1 MRTGKTGRASRLAG
15 SEGPGSM
22 PIVVGLRNPGE
33 GYRGTRHN
41 IGADIVALLASRHG
55 ASFKRPKRTIRAEIS
70 EARISGVRA
79 VLAMPTTFMNESGQ
93 AVAPLLRYFRAD
105 TDHLLVIHDDIDLPF
120 AKMRLQFDRG
130 SGGNNGARSIIGSL
144 RTREFWRLKC
154 GVGRPPGR
162 MDPAD
167 FVLRR
172 FTAKEQPEID
182 VMIQLAADV
191 VERFVIDGG
200 DAAQQFTGTQNI
212 GG

>member
-1 MRTGKTGRASRLAG
+1 MVS
-15 SEGPGSM
+15 
-22 PIVVGLRNPGE
+22 
-33 GYRGTRHN
+33 
-41 IGADIVALLASRHG
+41 LLADRHG
-55 ASFKRPKRTIRAEIS
+55 ATFKRAKRTIRAEIS
-70 EARISGVRA
+70 ETHIGNVRT

-93 AVAPLLRYFRAD
+93 AVAPLLRYFRAEPANV
-105 TDHLLVIHDDIDLPF
+105 LVIHDDIDLPF

-172 FTAKEQPEID
+172 FTAKEQPEVD
-182 VMIQLAADV
+182 LMVQLAADV
-191 VERFVIDGG
+191 VERFVAEGG
-200 DAAQQFTGTQNI
+200 EAAQQFTGNPAN